1 MLVLLCVNIPF
12 SRDILCTGERLAFL
26 PFSSLP
32 AFQPR
37 PCFLE
42 LTSKKETIM
51 EKEHTDRVSQTVALV
66 STTGVKEGRLVPLQ
80 INFSVS
86 DGVFLPLLNL

>member
-1 MLVLLCVNIPF
+1 
-12 SRDILCTGERLAFL
+12 
-26 PFSSLP
+26 
-32 AFQPR
+32 
-37 PCFLE
+37 
-42 LTSKKETIM
+42 M

-86 DGVFLPLLNL
+86 GGVFLPLLNL

>member
-1 MLVLLCVNIPF
+1 MLVLLCVNVPF
-12 SRDILCTGERLAFL
+12 SSDILCAGERLTFL

-32 AFQPR
+32 AFP

-42 LTSKKETIM
+42 LTSKKETIT

-86 DGVFLPLLNL
+86 GGVFLPLLNI